1 MTIIKRFFKKLFI
14 FLLLVIV
21 VLSIIC
27 IYPLMLTS
35 DSKGTNTNMQWMS
48 FVPDNVLLNEISI
61 PGTHNSGTEYVQ
73 LPFFSKC
80 QGMDIKEQLES
91 GFRLLDIRLGEEIT
105 DQGIRLKLMHGY
117 TTCQKGKSFHAE
129 ALYLEDALNSC
140 YTFLNEHPSE
150 SILFMVKHEHGDMGD
165 EEFENV
171 LFTYLMR
178 DPDIW
183 LLSGRIPNMGECRGK
198 IVLLRRYGSSNEGD
212 MKGLPFVWEDQKG
225 TKNII
230 ESTAKEN
237 NGFLDL
243 YVQDRYEYNTD
254 DKWNAFVN
262 GMNNAAAE
270 IENGAVS
277 LNYLSTK
284 GSLPVG
290 HPYYY
295 ASKLNGYFRNRC
307 EYIKG
312 WVMFDFGEPYLAK
325 MVYSQNIFMGQ

>member
-1 MTIIKRFFKKLFI
+1 MT
-14 FLLLVIV
+14 
-21 VLSIIC
+21 
-27 IYPLMLTS
+27 
-35 DSKGTNTNMQWMS
+35 DSKGTYGDMQWMAYI
-48 FVPDNVLLNEISI
+48 PDSVFLNEVNI

-80 QGMDIKEQLES
+80 QGMDIEKQLEA
-91 GFRLLDIRLGEEIT
+91 GFRILDIRLGEEIT
-105 DQGIRLKLMHGY
+105 ENGIRLKLMHGY
-117 TTCQKGKSFHAE
+117 TTCQKGKSFNSE
-129 ALYLEDALNSC
+129 PLYLEDVLNTC
-140 YTFLNEHPSE
+140 YTFLNEHSTE
-150 SILFMVKHEHGDMGD
+150 TILFMVKHEHGDMSN

-171 LFTYLMR
+171 LFSYIMR

-183 LLSGRIPNMGECRGK
+183 LLSEKIPNMGECRGK
-198 IVLLRRYGSSNEGD
+198 IVLLRRYGNLNEGN
-212 MKGLPFVWEDQKG
+212 MKGIPFIWENQKG
-225 TKNII
+225 TQNII
-230 ESTAKEN
+230 QSTEKEN
-237 NGFLDL
+237 NGLFNL

-270 IENGAVS
+270 TGSGAVS

-290 HPYYY
+290 HPYYF

-312 WVMFDFGEPYLAK
+312 WVMFDFGEPYLARL
-325 MVYSQNIFMGQ
+325 VYSQNAFINQ